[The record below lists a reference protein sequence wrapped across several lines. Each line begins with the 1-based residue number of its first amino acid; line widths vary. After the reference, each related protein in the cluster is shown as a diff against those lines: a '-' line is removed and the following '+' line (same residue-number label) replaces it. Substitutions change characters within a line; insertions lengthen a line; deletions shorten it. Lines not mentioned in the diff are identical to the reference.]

1 MALLDLFSKRQKRVR
16 GEVRDVLTYDE
27 LPNAFRVQ
35 MVHIL
40 SEVLGSHEE
49 AGNGYS
55 SVAQVGLAYQR
66 IVSALRREYGV
77 FELGKRP
84 AHERHNF
91 AIELFNFILQEQ
103 SVERVLDAVELACR
117 YIDQETRN
125 YSYRSIYD
133 ASSVADGALTEI
145 NSRFLENGVGFRYEA
160 DQIIRVD
167 SEVVH
172 AEVVK
177 PALALL
183 HDAKFKGAEAEFHSA
198 FEHYRHGR
206 AKEALTDCLK
216 SLESTMKSIAAARKW
231 KHSANATAQP
241 LIALMF
247 EKALIPGFWAT
258 HFSGLRAMLEG
269 GVPTVRNRQAGH
281 GQGVEVVEVPP
292 HLVAFALHQ
301 TAAAIVFLVA
311 AEQNLP

>member
-1 MALLDLFSKRQKRVR
+1 MALLDLFSKRQKRAR

-35 MVHIL
+35 IVHIL
-40 SEVLGSHEE
+40 SDVLGSHDE
-49 AGNGYS
+49 AGSGYS
-55 SVAQVGLAYQR
+55 GLTEVGLAYQR

-103 SVERVLDAVELACR
+103 SVERVLDAVELACLC
-117 YIDQETRN
+117 IDQEARN
-125 YSYRSIYD
+125 YGYKERYD
-133 ASSVADGALTEI
+133 STAVANQALAEV
-145 NSRFLENGVGFRYEA
+145 NGRFLEHGVGFRYESG
-160 DQIIRVD
+160 QIIRVD

-172 AEVVK
+172 AEIVK

-183 HDAKFKGAEAEFHSA
+183 HDTKFKGAQAEFHSA

-231 KHSANATAQP
+231 TYPATATAQP

-247 EKALIPGFWAT
+247 EKGLIPAFWAT
-258 HFSGLRAMLEG
+258 HFSGMRAMLES

-301 TAAAIVFLVA
+301 TAAAIVFLVS
-311 AEQNLP
+311 AERELT

>member
-1 MALLDLFSKRQKRVR
+1 MALLDLFSKRQKRAR
-16 GEVRDVLTYDE
+16 SEVPDILFYDK
-27 LPNAFRVQ
+27 LPNELRVQ
-35 MVHIL
+35 LVHIMVD
-40 SEVLGSHEE
+40 VLGSADETE
-49 AGNGYS
+49 YS
-55 SVAQVGLAYQR
+55 SKVIDTYQK

-77 FELGKRP
+77 FELVKKP
-84 AHERHNF
+84 VHERHNF
-91 AIELFNFILQEQ
+91 ALELFNFLLQEQ

-117 YIDQETRN
+117 YIDKVARAP
-125 YSYRSIYD
+125 YYRGRHIAND
-133 ASSVADGALTEI
+133 EADEALNEI
-145 NSRFLENGVGFRYEA
+145 NSRFLEHGVGFRYEY
-160 DQIIRVD
+160 DQIVRVD

-177 PALALL
+177 PALVLL
-183 HDAKFKGAEAEFHSA
+183 HDMRFKGAEAEFHLA

-206 AKEALTDCLK
+206 AKEALSECLK

-231 KHSANATAQP
+231 GHSANATAQP

-247 EKALIPGFWAT
+247 EKQLIPTFWAT
-258 HFSGLRAMLEG
+258 HFSGVRAMLES

-301 TAAAIVFLVA
+301 TAAAIVFLVS
-311 AEQNLP
+311 AERELP

>member
-1 MALLDLFSKRQKRVR
+1 MAFLDLFSKRQKRVR
-16 GEVRDVLTYDE
+16 GEVPNGLTYDK
-27 LPNAFRVQ
+27 LPREFRVQ
-35 MVHIL
+35 IVHIL
-40 SEVLGSHEE
+40 SDVLGSPEE
-49 AGNGYS
+49 AGFGYS
-55 SVAQVGLAYQR
+55 GIPQVSEMYQH

-77 FELGKRP
+77 FELIKWPG
-84 AHERHNF
+84 HERHNF

-103 SVERVLDAVELACR
+103 SVERVLDAVELVCQC
-117 YIDQETRN
+117 IEQVVRN
-125 YSYRSIYD
+125 VGYKGRYD
-133 ASSVADGALTEI
+133 ANEVADQALTEI
-145 NSRFLENGVGFRYEA
+145 NRRFLEHGVGFRYES

-172 AEVVK
+172 AEVVR

-206 AKEALTDCLK
+206 AKETLTDCLK
-216 SLESTMKSIAAARKW
+216 SIESTMKSIAAARKW

-247 EKALIPGFWAT
+247 EKELIPAFWAT

-281 GQGVEVVEVPP
+281 GQGVEVVEVPA

-301 TAAAIVFLVA
+301 TAAAIVFLVS
-311 AEQNLP
+311 AERDLP

>member
-1 MALLDLFSKRQKRVR
+1 MALLDLFSKRQKRAR
-16 GEVRDVLTYDE
+16 GEVPDVLFYDK
-27 LPNAFRVQ
+27 LPNELRVQ
-35 MVHIL
+35 LVHIMTDVLGSAEETGYL
-40 SEVLGSHEE
+40 SEVS
-49 AGNGYS
+49 ATYKN
-55 SVAQVGLAYQR
+55 

-77 FELGKRP
+77 FELVKKP
-84 AHERHNF
+84 VHERHNF
-91 AIELFNFILQEQ
+91 AVELFNFVLQEQ

-117 YIDQETRN
+117 YIDEVARAP
-125 YSYRSIYD
+125 YYRRHPA
-133 ASSVADGALTEI
+133 ASDEADEALAEI
-145 NSRFLENGVGFRYEA
+145 NSRFLEHGVGFRYEY

-177 PALALL
+177 PALVLL
-183 HDAKFKGAEAEFHSA
+183 HDAKFKGAEAEFHLA

-206 AKEALTDCLK
+206 AKEALTECLK

-231 KHSANATAQP
+231 GHSANATAQP

-247 EKALIPGFWAT
+247 EKQLIPAFWAT
-258 HFSGLRAMLEG
+258 HFSGVRAMLES

-292 HLVAFALHQ
+292 HVVAFALHQ
-301 TAAAIVFLVA
+301 TAAAIVFLVS
-311 AEQNLP
+311 AERELP